1 MASFVDN
8 TGATRHA
15 MGRKELNELYKQLEN
30 FIADSTP
37 GEVERNQMELARVK
51 TMIAER
57 IRETYKKYNQPGAI
71 PAQINKLWNYS
82 KV

>member
-1 MASFVDN
+1 MVGFKDE

-15 MGRKELNELYKQLEN
+15 MERKELNELYKQLEK

-51 TMIAER
+51 TMIADR
-57 IRETYKKYNQPGAI
+57 IRETYKK
-71 PAQINKLWNYS
+71 
-82 KV
+82 

>member
-15 MGRKELNELYKQLEN
+15 KERKELNELYKQLEK
-30 FIADSTP
+30 FIADQTP
-37 GEVERNQMELARVK
+37 GEFAKNMHELTIVK

-57 IRETYKKYNQPGAI
+57 IRETYKK
-71 PAQINKLWNYS
+71 
-82 KV
+82 

>member
-15 MGRKELNELYKQLEN
+15 MGRKELNELYKQLEK

-37 GEVERNQMELARVK
+37 GEVEINQMELARVK
-51 TMIAER
+51 AMIAER
-57 IRETYKKYNQPGAI
+57 IRKTYKK
-71 PAQINKLWNYS
+71 
-82 KV
+82 

>member
-1 MASFVDN
+1 MNNYLIIYLFAIKTSNRMAGFIDN

-57 IRETYKKYNQPGAI
+57 IRETYKK
-71 PAQINKLWNYS
+71 
-82 KV
+82 

>member
-30 FIADSTP
+30 FISDSTP

-57 IRETYKKYNQPGAI
+57 IRETYKK
-71 PAQINKLWNYS
+71 
-82 KV
+82 